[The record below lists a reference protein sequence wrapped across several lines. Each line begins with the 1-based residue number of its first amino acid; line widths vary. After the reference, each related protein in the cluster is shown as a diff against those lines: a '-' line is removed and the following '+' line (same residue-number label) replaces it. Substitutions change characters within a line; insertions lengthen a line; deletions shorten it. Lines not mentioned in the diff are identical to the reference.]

1 MAAFS
6 PQPEGP
12 GPIFPISASII
23 VSRHPVCVTP
33 HSWNSKKLAP
43 GATAPVVGT
52 GPSLGQSKKHAAIN
66 TRSIALNNF
75 LLKPIRD
82 VPAIHSFTLVF
93 LLYDPRSA

>member
-12 GPIFPISASII
+12 GAIFPISASIV

-33 HSWNSKKLAP
+33 HFWNSKKLTP

-52 GPSLGQSKKHAAIN
+52 GPNKLQGFENIYMGGGGGIN
-66 TRSIALNNF
+66 
-75 LLKPIRD
+75 
-82 VPAIHSFTLVF
+82 
-93 LLYDPRSA
+93 

>member
-1 MAAFS
+1 MEGEPPCQTSKAS

-12 GPIFPISASII
+12 GPIFPISASIV

-52 GPSLGQSKKHAAIN
+52 GPNSSVNKTLSG
-66 TRSIALNNF
+66 IAQRF
-75 LLKPIRD
+75 I
-82 VPAIHSFTLVF
+82 
-93 LLYDPRSA
+93 